1 MVLEEKVVVGRSPS
15 PLQGVFEMKGQAVLF
30 VS

>member
-1 MVLEEKVVVGRSPS
+1 VLLEEEVAVGRTPS